1 MAEWVMKKI
10 SLILFVLIFAIGCS
24 DTSSS
29 SSKVMSEEEKS
40 IQLESLNKKYADFKY
55 IYGENSKATKSSLRN
70 YMIQVISKNPDCVP
84 EYVDASTKT
93 KDTYFIFCENLEKIY
108 WTINDMKSNN
118 VKSFATH
125 LDDSKAISYCESLI
139 SAELTNPSTFR
150 RKTFDT
156 SVAKVQQGR
165 SQVYM
170 GFTAKNG
177 MGMEVDFKGRCLVGD
192 DVAEIQMFEQV

>member
-1 MAEWVMKKI
+1 MKKI
-10 SLILFVLIFAIGCS
+10 TSLFVLLFVFACTETS
-24 DTSSS
+24 TSSQ
-29 SSKVMSEEEKS
+29 KVLTEEEKL
-40 IQLESLNKKYADFKY
+40 IQYESNKEKYANFKY
-55 IYGENSKATKSSLRN
+55 IYGENKKVTKEDLKN
-70 YMIQVISKNPDCVP
+70 YMIKVISENPDCVP
-84 EYVDASTKT
+84 EYVDASTKG
-93 KDTYFIFCENLEKIY
+93 KNTYFIYCDNLDKIY
-108 WTINDMKSNN
+108 WTVDDMQNN
-118 VKSFATH
+118 KVKGFAQH

-139 SAELTNPSTFR
+139 SAELTNPSTFK

-177 MGMEVDFKGRCLVGD
+177 MGMEVNFKARCLVGD